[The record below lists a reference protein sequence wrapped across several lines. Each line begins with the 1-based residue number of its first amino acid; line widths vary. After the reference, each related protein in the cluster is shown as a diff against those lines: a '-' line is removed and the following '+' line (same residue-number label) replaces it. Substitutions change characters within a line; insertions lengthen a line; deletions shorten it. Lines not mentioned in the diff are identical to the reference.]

1 MEWYHFWWCICTNYI
16 CTLIRDRCIGIY
28 RNLLLCIWHS
38 LMIYL
43 LFSVQNPWHIWTRMT
58 PNSTSTSGARR
69 FHKIYRNLLLRIW
82 HFLIIFCLISVRNP
96 WRITSSFWTR
106 MTPSS
111 TSIFGGGISMPV
123 VFATIRRCV
132 MSVKNCIA
140 PTKKPKSTR
149 QGHSIL
155 QVYILRPGGTYSSG
169 DMPIQWA

>member
-1 MEWYHFWWCICTNYI
+1 M
-16 CTLIRDRCIGIY
+16 LIQDRCILHTYIFID
-28 RNLLLCIWHS
+28 LALFDDLFTFLSPKS
-38 LMIYL
+38 LAHLDADDTKFNGY
-43 LFSVQNPWHIWTRMT
+43 FWWQVFY
-58 PNSTSTSGARR
+58 ARHFR
-69 FHKIYRNLLLRIW
+69 KIYR
-82 HFLIIFCLISVRNP
+82 IFCLISVRNP

-149 QGHSIL
+149 QGYSIL

-169 DMPIQWA
+169 DMPMKWA

>member
-1 MEWYHFWWCICTNYI
+1 MHLALFDDLITFFSPKSLAHLDTDDTKFNEYFWWQDFYA
-16 CTLIRDRCIGIY
+16 RCF
-28 RNLLLCIWHS
+28 R
-38 LMIYL
+38 
-43 LFSVQNPWHIWTRMT
+43 
-58 PNSTSTSGARR
+58 
-69 FHKIYRNLLLRIW
+69 KIYRNLFLRIW

-149 QGHSIL
+149 
-155 QVYILRPGGTYSSG
+155 
-169 DMPIQWA
+169 

>member
-1 MEWYHFWWCICTNYI
+1 MHLALFDELFTFFSPKSLAHLDADDTKFNECFWWQIFMPVVFAKFI
-16 CTLIRDRCIGIY
+16 
-28 RNLLLCIWHS
+28 
-38 LMIYL
+38 
-43 LFSVQNPWHIWTRMT
+43 
-58 PNSTSTSGARR
+58 
-69 FHKIYRNLLLRIW
+69 KKLLLRIW
-82 HFLIIFCLISVRNP
+82 HFLIISCLISVRNP

-169 DMPIQWA
+169 DMPMKWA

>member
-16 CTLIRDRCIGIY
+16 CTVIQDRCAYVFIEIY
-28 RNLLLCIWHS
+28 YYALDTFWWVVYFFQSQIPDTFGQGCHQITSCSRIS
-38 LMIYL
+38 LPVVFAKFIEIYCYA
-43 LFSVQNPWHIWTRMT
+43 FGT
-58 PNSTSTSGARR
+58 
-69 FHKIYRNLLLRIW
+69 
-82 HFLIIFCLISVRNP
+82 FLIIFCLISVRNP

-149 QGHSIL
+149 QGHSML
-155 QVYILRPGGTYSSG
+155 QV
-169 DMPIQWA
+169 

>member
-1 MEWYHFWWCICTNYI
+1 MHLALFDDLITFFSPKSLAHLDTDDTKFNEYFWWQDFYA
-16 CTLIRDRCIGIY
+16 RCF
-28 RNLLLCIWHS
+28 R
-38 LMIYL
+38 
-43 LFSVQNPWHIWTRMT
+43 
-58 PNSTSTSGARR
+58 
-69 FHKIYRNLLLRIW
+69 KIYRNLFLRIW

-149 QGHSIL
+149 QGYSIL
-155 QVYILRPGGTYSSG
+155 QVYILRPGGTQRVFLKICG
-169 DMPIQWA
+169 L

>member
-1 MEWYHFWWCICTNYI
+1 MVLFYDVTNR
-16 CTLIRDRCIGIY
+16 L
-28 RNLLLCIWHS
+28 
-38 LMIYL
+38 YL
-43 LFSVQNPWHIWTRMT
+43 KPLDADDTKFNEYFRWQ
-58 PNSTSTSGARR
+58 GFYARR
-69 FHKIYRNLLLRIW
+69 FRKIDRNMLLRIC

-111 TSIFGGGISMPV
+111 TSIFGGGNSMPV

-140 PTKKPKSTR
+140 PTKKPKPTR

-169 DMPIQWA
+169 DMPMKWA